1 MTRELNADLRRPHK
15 IVILNPKGGC
25 GKTTL
30 ATNLASYFALEE
42 ASPSTDPRADDWQPH
57 PPTLVDC
64 DPGGYSMRW
73 VEKRPADRPTVYGIA
88 AYEHSGQNARP
99 LSAWPGSRQLI
110 VDLPA
115 SLAPKEF
122 FHQTYDAD
130 SILIPVVPSE
140 IDTYSAAKFIAD
152 LLLVA
157 QFDRRNRSLAIV
169 ANRTKHYT
177 KSYRM
182 LMRFLR
188 SLEIPVVTE
197 LRDSQNYVRAAAEGV
212 GIVELPAW
220 QVKKDIEQLE
230 PMFNWLDRWR
240 TRRLDGLIAEEL
252 ERKPE
257 REVTG
262 SRLSYTH

>member
-1 MTRELNADLRRPHK
+1 MTMDTNVDLRRPHK

-30 ATNLASYFALEE
+30 ATNLASYFANEGP
-42 ASPSTDPRADDWQPH
+42 A
-57 PPTLVDC
+57 PTLIDC

-73 VEKRPADRPTVYGIA
+73 VEKRAAERPTVYGIA
-88 AYEHSGQNARP
+88 AYEQDKPNPRP
-99 LSAWPGSRQLI
+99 LAGWPGSKQLI

-115 SLAPKEF
+115 SLAPDQF

-130 SILIPVVPSE
+130 SILIPIVPSE
-140 IDTYSAAKFIAD
+140 IDTYSAARFIAD

-177 KSYRM
+177 RSYRM

-188 SLEIPVVTE
+188 SLEIPVIAE
-197 LRDSQNYVRAAAEGV
+197 LRDSQNYVHAAAEGV
-212 GIVELPAW
+212 GIVEMPAW
-220 QVKKDIEQLE
+220 QVRKDLEQME

-252 ERKPE
+252 RRMPD

-262 SRLSYTH
+262 TRLSYTH

>member
-1 MTRELNADLRRPHK
+1 MTRDANADLRGPHK

-30 ATNLASYFALEE
+30 ATNIASYFALEG
-42 ASPSTDPRADDWQPH
+42 T

-73 VEKRPADRPTVYGIA
+73 VDKRSADRPPVYGIA
-88 AYEHSGQNARP
+88 AYDHCESSNRP
-99 LSAWPGSRQLI
+99 LRAFPGSRQLI

-115 SLAPKEF
+115 GLTPNQI

-140 IDTYSAAKFIAD
+140 IDIYSAAKFIAD

-188 SLEIPVVTE
+188 SLEIPVIAE
-197 LRDSQNYVRAAAEGV
+197 IRDSQNYVHAAAEGI
-212 GIVELPAW
+212 GILEMPHYRVA
-220 QVKKDIEQLE
+220 KDIEQME
-230 PMFNWLDRWR
+230 RMFGWLDRWR
-240 TRRLDGLIAEEL
+240 TRRLDGLIAEEIRRL
-252 ERKPE
+252 PDV
-257 REVTG
+257 EVTDT
-262 SRLSYTH
+262 SLTLSH

>member
-1 MTRELNADLRRPHK
+1 MTTDMNVDLQRPHK

-30 ATNLASYFALEE
+30 ATNLASYFALEG
-42 ASPSTDPRADDWQPH
+42 T

-88 AYEHSGQNARP
+88 AYEQVGPNQRP
-99 LSAWPGSRQLI
+99 LSGWPGSRQLI

-115 SLAPKEF
+115 SLKPNQF

-130 SILIPVVPSE
+130 SILIPIVPSE
-140 IDTYSAAKFIAD
+140 IDTYSAAKFIAE

-177 KSYRM
+177 RSYRM

-188 SLEIPVVTE
+188 SLEIPVIAE
-197 LRDSQNYVRAAAEGV
+197 LRDSQNYVHAVAEGIGV
-212 GIVELPAW
+212 LEMPAW
-220 QVKKDIEQLE
+220 QVRKDIDQME
-230 PMFNWLDRWR
+230 PMLNWLDRWR

-252 ERKPE
+252 KRAPD
-257 REVTG
+257 REVADT
-262 SRLSYTH
+262 RLSYTH